1 MSIETTVACRVNS
14 QEAKGTAF
22 SADATTGKGN
32 NSKSAEIWLK
42 KLVKSH
48 QVNLLL
54 AGFNNL
60 KPQWR
65 VVSSV
70 KKQRPQRTQARA
82 LKKTKIETAFR
93 GQDKRVKIT
102 VYTIRPYFLFHYLTN
117 PGRTVMSIKERH
129 KVEFKG
135 L

>member
-1 MSIETTVACRVNS
+1 MPEVLRRFATELILKKTRYIMSGEIVLSAFLSIETTAACRVNS

-48 QVNLLL
+48 QVNLFL
-54 AGFNNL
+54 ASFNNL

-65 VVSSV
+65 IMSSV
-70 KKQRPQRTQARA
+70 KKHRPQRSQPMQPQETEIKVNL
-82 LKKTKIETAFR
+82 LKF
-93 GQDKRVKIT
+93 G
-102 VYTIRPYFLFHYLTN
+102 
-117 PGRTVMSIKERH
+117 
-129 KVEFKG
+129 
-135 L
+135 

>member
-1 MSIETTVACRVNS
+1 MKLTNHTCACNDSTSFECEVQVFWKRRLC
-14 QEAKGTAF
+14 KF
-22 SADATTGKGN
+22 
-32 NSKSAEIWLK
+32 AEICLEK
-42 KLVKSH
+42 HVKSH
-48 QVNLLL
+48 QVKLFL
-54 AGFNNL
+54 AGFNHL

-117 PGRTVMSIKERH
+117 PGRTAMSIKERH